1 MIVVC
6 YGTRPQIIKASR
18 VLAAL
23 REAGP
28 VVAVDTG
35 QHYDFH
41 LHGQIY
47 EQLGVGPP
55 DRFLGVGS
63 GTHAEQTA
71 AILTRAAAAFQEI
84 RPRAVVVI
92 GDTNST
98 LGAALAAAQLQ
109 LPVVHV
115 EAGLR
120 AADRFMAEDINRRLV
135 DAVSAALCAPSERA
149 ARQLA
154 SEGLRGTIHLTGD
167 VARDVLLAHA
177 ELLAQPVAAPEW
189 PLPAEQPF
197 VLATLHRAELV
208 DGPELPAVLRG
219 LGGLDLPVVLPAHPR
234 LALALKQLPPM
245 ATLAPN
251 VRVIPPLGYL
261 DALRAVSR
269 AAAVVTDSGGLQREA
284 YWLGTPCVTVRAE
297 TEWPET
303 VEAGANRLVAPG
315 AAVDLLPNAVAS
327 PSAGWDREAYG
338 DGWAAARIRDIALE
352 TMAR

>member
-98 LGAALAAAQLQ
+98 LGAALAAAQLR

-120 AADRFMAEDINRRLV
+120 AADRLMAEDINRRLV
-135 DAVSAALCAPSERA
+135 DAVSAGLCAPSERA

-154 SEGLRGTIHLTGD
+154 REGVGGTIHLTGD
-167 VARDVLLAHA
+167 VARDVLLANA
-177 ELLAQPVAAPEW
+177 ELVAEPVAAPEW
-189 PLPAEQPF
+189 PVPADQPF

-208 DGPELPAVLRG
+208 DGPELPTVLRG
-219 LGGLDLPVVLPAHPR
+219 LGRLNVPVVLAAHPR
-234 LALALKQLPPM
+234 LRLAMERLDWT
-245 ATLAPN
+245 ASLAPN
-251 VRVIPPLGYL
+251 LRVIPPLGYL
-261 DALRAVSR
+261 DALRAVGR

-303 VEAGANRLVAPG
+303 VEAGANCLVAPG
-315 AAVDLLPNAVAS
+315 LAVDLLPNAVAS
-327 PSAGWDREAYG
+327 PPASWHREAYG
-338 DGWAAARIRDIALE
+338 DGRAAARIRDVAMEVIA
-352 TMAR
+352 R